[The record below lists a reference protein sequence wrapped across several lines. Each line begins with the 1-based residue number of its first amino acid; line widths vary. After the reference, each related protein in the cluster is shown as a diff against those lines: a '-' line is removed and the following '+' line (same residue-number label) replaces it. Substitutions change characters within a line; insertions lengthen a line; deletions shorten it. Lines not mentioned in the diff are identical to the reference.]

1 MLSITYSAAT
11 HGIDGFLVTVECAC
25 TRGLEMFDLV
35 GLPDA
40 AVRESEKRIFRG
52 SENSGFPIPSS
63 DIAVN
68 LAPAD
73 RRKEGTALELAILVA
88 VYNGCGI
95 LNCDTKNKCFV
106 GEISFSGEI
115 RPVRGVLGMTIAAIN
130 AGLTEIFV
138 PAGNLKEAS
147 CANREGIRIYGV
159 PDIPSLVDH
168 LRGEALLVPTEEN
181 PFASAYRYFG
191 AEDMAQV
198 KGQHRAKRAMEV
210 AAAGGHNILL
220 IGPPGSGKSMLAKRL
235 PSILPRM
242 SYEEALEATKIY
254 SCAGMLSEER
264 PFVMGRPFRSPHH
277 TLSGPALVGGGSV
290 PQPGEISLAHNGVVF
305 LDEFPEFRKDVLEAL
320 RQPMED
326 KVVTITRT
334 AAKITY
340 PARFMLVCAMN
351 PCKCGYFGSQS
362 GVCKCGR
369 REVEKYL
376 SKISGPMLDRI
387 DIQVEMPEL
396 DFNELSDTRRGEA
409 SAVIRARVEAV
420 RRLTKERF
428 RRAGAENHALMSNA
442 MLETELL
449 SEFCALGD
457 DGLRAMELIMQ
468 GQMLSA
474 RAYDRVLRVART
486 LADMDYIAAHPE
498 LIAQEGAEQ
507 TAEPDWS
514 RVGEEERLLGG
525 GIRKKHIM
533 EAAQMRS
540 LDKKYWS

>member
-11 HGIDGFLVTVECAC
+11 HGIDGFLVTVECAAV
-25 TRGLEMFDLV
+25 RGLEMFELV

-40 AVRESEKRIFRG
+40 AVRESEKRIFQG

-63 DIAVN
+63 DISVN

-88 VYNGCGI
+88 VYNACGI
-95 LNCDTKNKCFV
+95 VSCNLKNKCFV

-138 PAGNLKEAS
+138 PKDNVKEAA
-147 CANREGIRIYGV
+147 CANREGIHIYGV
-159 PDIPSLVDH
+159 PDIPSLVAH
-168 LRGEALLVPTEEN
+168 LRGEILLKPTEEN
-181 PFASAYRYFG
+181 PLASSFRDSY

-198 KGQHRAKRAMEV
+198 KGQHRAKRAMEI

-235 PSILPRM
+235 PSILPRL
-242 SYEEALEATKIY
+242 SYEEALETTKIY

-264 PFVMGRPFRSPHH
+264 PFVLERPFRSPHH
-277 TLSGPALVGGGSV
+277 TLSSPALVGGGSI
-290 PQPGEISLAHNGVVF
+290 PQPGEISLSHNGVVF
-305 LDEFPEFRKDVLEAL
+305 LDEFPEFQKNALEAL

-326 KVVTITRT
+326 KVVTITRA

-351 PCKCGYFGSQS
+351 PCKCGYYGSRT
-362 GVCKCGR
+362 GVCKCGK

-396 DFNELSDTRRGEA
+396 NFSELSDKQRGEA

-428 RRAGAENHALMSNA
+428 RRAGAKNYAIMSNA
-442 MLETELL
+442 MLETDLL
-449 SEFCALGD
+449 AEICDLEEDS
-457 DGLRAMELIMQ
+457 LRAMEMIMQ

-486 LADMDYIAAHPE
+486 LCDMDYVASHSE
-498 LIAQEGAEQ
+498 LQSEETDW
-507 TAEPDWS
+507 TAVDH
-514 RVGEEERLLGG
+514 GEKLLGG
-525 GIRKKHIM
+525 KIKKKHIM

-540 LDKKYWS
+540 LDKKYW

>member
-11 HGIDGFLVTVECAC
+11 HGIDGFLVTVECAAV
-25 TRGLEMFDLV
+25 RGLEMFDLV

-40 AVRESEKRIFRG
+40 AVRESEKRIFQG

-63 DIAVN
+63 DISVN

-73 RRKEGTALELAILVA
+73 RKKEGTALELAILVA
-88 VYNGCGI
+88 VYSGCGI
-95 LNCDTKNKCFV
+95 VHCDLKNKCFV

-138 PAGNLKEAS
+138 PAENVREAA
-147 CANREGIRIYGV
+147 CANREGIHIYGV
-159 PDIPSLVDH
+159 PDIPSLVAH
-168 LRGEALLVPTEEN
+168 LRGEILLKPTEEN
-181 PFASAYRYFG
+181 PLASSFRDTY

-198 KGQHRAKRAMEV
+198 KGQHRAKRAMEI

-235 PSILPRM
+235 PSILPRL
-242 SYEEALEATKIY
+242 SYEEALETTKIH

-264 PFVMGRPFRSPHH
+264 PFILERPFRSPHH
-277 TLSGPALVGGGSV
+277 TLSSPALVGGGSI

-305 LDEFPEFRKDVLEAL
+305 LDEFPEFQKNALEAL

-326 KVVTITRT
+326 KVVTITRA

-340 PARFMLVCAMN
+340 PSRFMLVCAMN
-351 PCKCGYFGSQS
+351 PCKCGYYGSRT
-362 GVCKCGR
+362 GVCKCGK

-396 DFNELSDTRRGEA
+396 NFAELSDKKRGET

-428 RRAGAENHALMSNA
+428 RRAGAKNYAIMSNA
-442 MLETELL
+442 MLETDLL
-449 SEFCALGD
+449 AEICDLEEDS
-457 DGLRAMELIMQ
+457 LRAMELIMQ

-486 LADMDYIAAHPE
+486 LCDMDFIAAHPE
-498 LIAQEGAEQ
+498 LTGEDTDW
-507 TAEPDWS
+507 TAVSD
-514 RVGEEERLLGG
+514 GEKLLGG
-525 GIRKKHIM
+525 KIRKKHIM

-540 LDKKYWS
+540 LDKKYW

>member
-25 TRGLEMFDLV
+25 SRGLENFELV

-40 AVRESEKRIFRG
+40 AVRESEKRIFQG

-63 DIAVN
+63 EIAVN

-73 RRKEGTALELAILVA
+73 RRKEGTALELAILAA

-95 LNCDTKNKCFV
+95 INCDMRKMCFI
-106 GEISFSGEI
+106 GEISFSGDI
-115 RPVRGVLGMTIAAIN
+115 RPVRGALGMTIAAIN

-138 PAGNLKEAS
+138 PESNIREAA
-147 CANREGIRIYGV
+147 CANRDGVNIYGV
-159 PDIPSLVDH
+159 PHIQALVAH
-168 LRGEALLVPTEEN
+168 LRGQTLIPPTEEN
-181 PFASAYRYFG
+181 PLG
-191 AEDMAQV
+191 AVCRNSYGEDMSQV
-198 KGQHRAKRAMEV
+198 KGQHRAKRAMEI

-235 PSILPRM
+235 PSILPEM
-242 SYEEALEATKIY
+242 SWEEALETTKIH
-254 SCAGMLSEER
+254 SCAGMLSEEK
-264 PFVMGRPFRSPHH
+264 PFVMERPFRSPHH
-277 TLSGPALVGGGSV
+277 TLSSPALVGGGSI

-305 LDEFPEFRKDVLEAL
+305 LDEFPEFKKDALEAL

-326 KVVTITRT
+326 KVVTITRA

-340 PARFMLVCAMN
+340 PSRFMLVCAMN
-351 PCKCGYFGSQS
+351 PCKCGYYGSRS
-362 GVCKCGR
+362 GVCKCGH

-376 SKISGPMLDRI
+376 AKISGPMLDRI

-396 DFNELSDTRRGEA
+396 DFSELSDAKRGES

-428 RRAGAENHALMSNA
+428 RRAGAPRYALMNNA

-449 SEFCALGD
+449 SEFCALSED
-457 DGLRAMELIMQ
+457 ALRAMETIMQ

-486 LADMDYIAAHPE
+486 LCDMDYIAANPG
-498 LIAQEGAEQ
+498 LLSPDA
-507 TAEPDWS
+507 DWS
-514 RVGEEERLLGG
+514 AVAEEKILGG
-525 GIRKKHIM
+525 MIKKKHIM

-540 LDKKYWS
+540 LDKKYW

>member
-25 TRGLEMFDLV
+25 SRGLEMFDLV

-40 AVRESEKRIFRG
+40 AVRESEKRIFQG
-52 SENSGFPIPSS
+52 SENSGFPIPQS
-63 DIAVN
+63 DISVN

-73 RRKEGTALELAILVA
+73 RKKEGTALELAILVA

-95 LNCDTKNKCFV
+95 LNCDTRKMCFV
-106 GEISFSGEI
+106 GEISFSGEV

-138 PAGNLKEAS
+138 PAENIKEAA
-147 CANREGIRIYGV
+147 CANRDGISIYGV
-159 PDIPSLVDH
+159 VDIPGLVAH
-168 LRGEALLVPTEEN
+168 LRGESRISPTAEN
-181 PFASAYRYFG
+181 PLAAGGRDTY

-235 PSILPRM
+235 PSILPEM

-254 SCAGMLSEER
+254 SCAGMLSENR
-264 PFVMGRPFRSPHH
+264 PFVLERPFRSPHH
-277 TLSGPALVGGGSV
+277 TLSSPALVGGGAV

-305 LDEFPEFRKDVLEAL
+305 LDEFPEFRKDALEAL

-326 KVVTITRT
+326 KVVTITRA

-351 PCKCGYFGSQS
+351 PCKCGYYGSQS
-362 GVCKCGR
+362 GVCKCSR

-396 DFNELSDTRRGEA
+396 NFSELSDKQRGEK

-420 RRLTKERF
+420 RRLSKERF
-428 RRAGAENHALMSNA
+428 RRAGAGNYALMNNA
-442 MLETELL
+442 MLETDLL
-449 SEFCALGD
+449 SEICQLGD
-457 DGLRAMELIMQ
+457 DSLRAMENIMQ
-468 GQMLSA
+468 GQLLSA

-486 LADMDYIAAHPE
+486 LCDMDYIASHPE
-498 LIAQEGAEQ
+498 LQGRDTDWAGVLSSSSD
-507 TAEPDWS
+507 EP
-514 RVGEEERLLGG
+514 LGG
-525 GIRKKHIM
+525 KIRKKHIM

-540 LDKKYWS
+540 LDKKYW

>member
-1 MLSITYSAAT
+1 MKKLLSITYSAAT

-25 TRGLEMFDLV
+25 SRGLEMFDLV

-40 AVRESEKRIFRG
+40 AVRESEKRIFQG

-63 DIAVN
+63 DISVN

-73 RRKEGTALELAILVA
+73 RKKEGTALELAILVA

-95 LNCDTKNKCFV
+95 LNCDTRKMCFV

-115 RPVRGVLGMTIAAIN
+115 RPVRGVLGMTMAAIN

-138 PAGNLKEAS
+138 PVENVMEAA
-147 CANREGIRIYGV
+147 CANRNGINIYGV
-159 PDIPSLVDH
+159 RDIPTLVAH
-168 LRGEALLVPTEEN
+168 LRGECCIAPTEEN
-181 PFASAYRYFG
+181 PLARAVRDTY

-235 PSILPRM
+235 PSILPEM

-254 SCAGMLSEER
+254 SCAGMLSETR
-264 PFVMGRPFRSPHH
+264 PFVLERPFRSPHH
-277 TLSGPALVGGGSV
+277 TLSSPALVGGGSV
-290 PQPGEISLAHNGVVF
+290 PQPGEISLAHNGVIF
-305 LDEFPEFRKDVLEAL
+305 LDEFPEFRKDALEAL

-326 KVVTITRT
+326 KVVTITRA

-351 PCKCGYFGSQS
+351 PCKCGYYGSQS

-376 SKISGPMLDRI
+376 SRISGPMLDRI

-396 DFNELSDTRRGEA
+396 NFSELSDKQRGEP
-409 SAVIRARVEAV
+409 SKNIRARVEAV
-420 RRLTKERF
+420 RRLSKERF
-428 RRAGAENHALMSNA
+428 RRAGAENYALMNNA
-442 MLETELL
+442 MLETDLLL
-449 SEFCALGD
+449 SICELSD
-457 DGLRAMELIMQ
+457 DSLWAMENIMQ
-468 GQMLSA
+468 GQLLSA

-486 LADMDYIAAHPE
+486 LCDMDYIGSHPE
-498 LIAQEGAEQ
+498 LLDRNTDWTGISLSD
-507 TAEPDWS
+507 EP
-514 RVGEEERLLGG
+514 LGG
-525 GIRKKHIM
+525 KIRKKHIL

-540 LDKKYWS
+540 LDKKYW

>member
-25 TRGLEMFDLV
+25 TKGLADFDLV

-40 AVRESEKRIFRG
+40 AVRESERRIFRG
-52 SENSGFPIPSS
+52 SENSGFPIPQA

-73 RRKEGTALELAILVA
+73 RKKEGTALELAILVG

-95 LNCDTKNKCFV
+95 IHCDTRDKCFI

-115 RPVRGVLGMTIAAIN
+115 RPVRGVLGMTIAAIH

-138 PAGNLKEAS
+138 PVGNLREAA
-147 CANREGIRIYGV
+147 CANRDGVKIYGV
-159 PDIPSLVDH
+159 PDVPSLVGH
-168 LRGEALLVPTEEN
+168 LTGESLLTPTEED
-181 PFASAYRYFG
+181 PFAAVSRQFCV
-191 AEDMAQV
+191 EDMSQV

-242 SYEEALEATKIY
+242 SYEEALETTKIH
-254 SCAGMLSEER
+254 SCAGMLTEER
-264 PFVMGRPFRSPHH
+264 PFVAERPFRSPHH
-277 TLSGPALVGGGSV
+277 TLSGPALVGGGSI

-326 KVVTITRT
+326 KIVTITRT

-340 PARFMLVCAMN
+340 PSRFMLVCAMN
-351 PCKCGYFGSQS
+351 PCKCGYYGSRT
-362 GVCKCGR
+362 GVCRCGKGD
-369 REVEKYL
+369 VAKYL
-376 SKISGPMLDRI
+376 AKISGPMLDRI

-396 DFNELSDTRRGEA
+396 NFSELSDKQRGES
-409 SAVIRARVEAV
+409 SATIRERVEAV
-420 RRLTKERF
+420 RGLSKERF
-428 RRAGAENHALMSNA
+428 RRAGVERYALMSNA

-449 SEFCALGD
+449 SAFCELGD
-457 DGLRAMELIMQ
+457 DALRAMEFIMQ

-486 LADMDYIAAHPE
+486 LCDMDHVAEHPE
-498 LIAQEGAEQ
+498 LIGAE
-507 TAEPDWS
+507 TDWS
-514 RVGEEERLLGG
+514 SVSAEDGLLGG
-525 GIRKKHIM
+525 RIRKKHIM